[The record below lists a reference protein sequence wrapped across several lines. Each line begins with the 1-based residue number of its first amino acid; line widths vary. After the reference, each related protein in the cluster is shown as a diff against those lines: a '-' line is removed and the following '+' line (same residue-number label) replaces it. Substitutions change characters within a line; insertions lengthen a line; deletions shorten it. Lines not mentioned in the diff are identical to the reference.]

1 MEQGIRAFF
10 YRFQYYLFPEGMEL
24 SDLAAAG
31 RVEVKRLK
39 EERCMAP
46 DFIYESMEDA
56 VVAIDDPALLFEVR
70 VNLYTGAEYD
80 AILAKHVDR
89 ICPGCV
95 RYTDDDGFEGFHSEM
110 SLDGV
115 CFLREDKDEPWSF
128 GFCVWFFWHRM
139 AERLNELAACIDGGD
154 MQRLNA
160 ILNEDLERFYVPLNF
175 FGTVRDGRYCLY
187 VHGDW
192 RTSPVSYAA
201 ERYLAECAMVSSP
214 LPAAGWTVRY
224 QLPAG
229 LLPHKSA
236 FFDEKKMGY
245 VEEAEAGRVVVH
257 LPPCKEEENEARL
270 DDFYACMAEDI
281 GEYEALCAIGSVEF
295 DAQAGLM
302 PRKAIAKKLAASAQ
316 AFIENFG
323 GDGTEAS
330 PYAVAYGYN
339 GEDAAQQ
346 LPYRER
352 LQEGFTQSPD
362 VSLIDRTA
370 LEGEAPW
377 WTAFGAFAYLYVPRE
392 AQGDEEALRVLM
404 WHLQYSKDAPVRRE
418 GEDVASAINL
428 GFAFGEGCFFLDM
441 LLADEKAFHRT
452 LRILAPVLRA
462 YDAKVVFVSAQG
474 VMVYQCGYDLLPA
487 QENT

>member
-56 VVAIDDPALLFEVR
+56 VVTIEDPALLFEVR

-80 AILAKHVDR
+80 AILGKHVDR

-128 GFCVWFFWHRM
+128 GFCAWFFWHRM

-192 RTSPVSYAA
+192 RTIYDYALAHGFRFLSYGD
-201 ERYLAECAMVSSP
+201 SS
-214 LPAAGWTVRY
+214 
-224 QLPAG
+224 
-229 LLPHKSA
+229 LLIP
-236 FFDEKKMGY
+236 
-245 VEEAEAGRVVVH
+245 
-257 LPPCKEEENEARL
+257 
-270 DDFYACMAEDI
+270 
-281 GEYEALCAIGSVEF
+281 
-295 DAQAGLM
+295 
-302 PRKAIAKKLAASAQ
+302 
-316 AFIENFG
+316 
-323 GDGTEAS
+323 
-330 PYAVAYGYN
+330 
-339 GEDAAQQ
+339 
-346 LPYRER
+346 
-352 LQEGFTQSPD
+352 
-362 VSLIDRTA
+362 
-370 LEGEAPW
+370 
-377 WTAFGAFAYLYVPRE
+377 
-392 AQGDEEALRVLM
+392 
-404 WHLQYSKDAPVRRE
+404 
-418 GEDVASAINL
+418 
-428 GFAFGEGCFFLDM
+428 
-441 LLADEKAFHRT
+441 
-452 LRILAPVLRA
+452 
-462 YDAKVVFVSAQG
+462 
-474 VMVYQCGYDLLPA
+474 
-487 QENT
+487 